1 MLKKILSVIL
11 TLLMILPVSVPFA
24 SAQEDDLATV
34 SSADAQ
40 EAREYLGTLLDSAV
54 EILTSS
60 EIGTYTPESCED
72 LEQAINEGYGVYY
85 NPDATAEELSIQADK
100 VKDAINNMKKLAV
113 SEEAAEYLSQT
124 IALAETQVGDESNYT
139 PDSWASYEA
148 VFERALYVQSYGESD
163 EEVYAVANALKD
175 AINALVPVDSGAVAA
190 RQYLREVINS
200 AYRVLEG
207 DVRYTADSIDMLES
221 AIKDAESLY
230 QNSSATR
237 QQLYFEADNLM
248 NIINY
253 MEEIVISSEAV
264 ACLSDMIA
272 YADAQALKESDYTP
286 DSWAVYISAYFDAVK
301 VLNTG
306 MSDEEYTTAAG
317 NLDNAIKSLVRV
329 DSGVTE
335 ARDSLISVI
344 NSAYQILNSNEKYT
358 EASTKNLQSAIGS
371 ANTVLDD
378 DKSTQQELYA
388 EVSKLENA
396 MESMVK
402 IVISEQAQNSLLQ
415 AIAYADDTVGTE
427 YEYTQDSWSTFI
439 EAYEK
444 AVEVLEKGESDEEYS
459 AAANA
464 LNDAVSKLVPGNT
477 GRDEALEF
485 LYRTIQSAMD
495 VMDDGQRYTAESY
508 KSLEAAII
516 SASQVYADQN
526 STEQEI
532 YAEIY
537 NLESAMNSMVKVEI
551 SKEASDYLS
560 EAMARAELIVK
571 SDDEYT
577 QDSFSAFDKAYKEAG
592 RVFTKGESDEEYIA
606 AADALNSAIDN
617 LQIVELPTVPAN
629 VKSALM
635 KAIISAKTEVDL
647 SLDYTA
653 ESLKE
658 FNEAK
663 EYALN
668 VYNNSNSEEEFTQA
682 TNRLLAAIDNLQL
695 AYITLILGD
704 TDSDG
709 KVTIKDATLIQKSL
723 AGIVSLEYNSQM
735 VADANC
741 DGAINIKDATEIQ
754 KHLASLV
761 SCEEIGK
768 QIQVPAEKTPV
779 EDVPGDEIPDVII
792 PDEPYSIDYTIAYEF
807 RVGPY
812 EGGWENINLIVR
824 SPQELQ
830 DVIDKMDYDY
840 YYRNEDIFPEA
851 YDDAF
856 FEENAVIVSLYLV
869 GGSECSQWI
878 FSATVDGTFLI
889 LDRDVFRPD
898 IYPPDMNYQCMY
910 IEVKKADIQH
920 ITQVVDYDDLFS
932 DGT

>member
-1 MLKKILSVIL
+1 MKKLLAILLAALMLGS
-11 TLLMILPVSVPFA
+11 VSVPA
-24 SAQEDDLATV
+24 VLSQGTITAQIAANID
-34 SSADAQ
+34 
-40 EAREYLGTLLDSAV
+40 EAREYLRVLLDSAV
-54 EILTSS
+54 EILSSS
-60 EIGTYTPESCED
+60 EINTYTDESCST
-72 LEQAINEGYGVYY
+72 LEQAVGEGYGLYY
-85 NPDATAEELSIQADK
+85 DTDANAEELSIQADK
-100 VKDAINNMKKLAV
+100 VKDAINNMKKKTV
-113 SEEAAEYLSQT
+113 SEEAAKYLSLV
-124 IALAETQVGDESNYT
+124 IAEAETTVGEEKDYT
-139 PDSWASYEA
+139 PESWATYSA
-148 VFERALYVQSYGESD
+148 ILINALRVREESCSD
-163 EEVYAVANALKD
+163 EECIAVANALKV
-175 AINALVPVDSGAVAA
+175 AMSSLVPLSTNTEEA
-190 RQYLREVINS
+190 REYLYTMMAS
-200 AYRVLEG
+200 AYEILES
-207 DVRYTADSIDMLES
+207 DDRYTAQSLERLEMAVDAANKVYSNNS
-221 AIKDAESLY
+221 ATEQELYAEAYNIKDAIASM
-230 QNSSATR
+230 R
-237 QQLYFEADNLM
+237 K
-248 NIINY
+248 
-253 MEEIVISSEAV
+253 IVISEEVYSN
-264 ACLSDMIA
+264 LNDMIA
-272 YADAQALKESDYTP
+272 LADAQAREEADYTP
-286 DSWAVYISAYFDAVK
+286 DSWSVYINAYYEAIR
-301 VLNTG
+301 VLDTG
-306 MSDEEYTTAAG
+306 ENDEEFIAAA
-317 NLDNAIKSLVRV
+317 NSFDDAISALVLV
-329 DSGVTE
+329 DKGVIE
-335 ARDSLISVI
+335 ARANLQTTIS
-344 NSAYQILNSNEKYT
+344 SAYQMLQSTEKYT
-358 EASTKNLQSAIGS
+358 QESIKALKDAINT
-371 ANTVLDD
+371 ANATYLNEN
-378 DKSTQQELYA
+378 STQQELNNEA
-388 EVSKLENA
+388 DKLENA
-396 MESMVK
+396 IKSMVK
-402 IVISEQAQNSLLQ
+402 IVISEQAQNSLIE
-415 AIAYADDTVGTE
+415 AIAFADDTVGTE
-427 YEYTQDSWSTFI
+427 YEYTQDSWSAFI

-444 AVEVLEKGESDEEYS
+444 AVEVLDKGESDEEYT

-464 LNDAVSKLVPGNT
+464 LNDAVNSLVMSSAGK
-477 GRDEALEF
+477 DEALDM
-485 LYRTIQSAMD
+485 LYSAMRAAMNI
-495 VMDDGQRYTAESY
+495 MDDGQRYTAESY

-532 YAEIY
+532 YTQIN

-592 RVFTKGESDEEYIA
+592 KVLTKGESDEEYIA
-606 AADALNSAIDN
+606 AADALNSTIDN
-617 LQIVELPTVPAN
+617 LQMVEVPEN

-635 KAIISAKTEVDL
+635 KAITSAKTEVDL

-663 EYALN
+663 EYSLN

-682 TNRLLAAIDNLQL
+682 TDRLLAAIDNLQL

-768 QIQVPAEKTPV
+768 EIQVPPEKTPV
-779 EDVPGDEIPDVII
+779 EDVPGDEVPDVII